1 MENTK
6 GYRIEIATVFR
17 IPGFWALEL
26 NENEKYDQRAQKH
39 NNIGYDENYK
49 IYLMQ
54 KLKEQRSSANH
65 ITEQVRAIM
74 SR

>member
-1 MENTK
+1 MKNMTK
-6 GYRIEIATVFR
+6 EHKSITTLVMM
-17 IPGFWALEL
+17 
-26 NENEKYDQRAQKH
+26 NK
-39 NNIGYDENYK
+39 NYK
-49 IYLMQ
+49 IYLKQ